1 MERNITY
8 AQAINEA
15 IAEEMNRDPRVFLM
29 GEDLRGRPS
38 LWKGKPLDELFGDRV
53 INTPISEPGFVGA
66 GLGAALTGMRPIIQL
81 MFVDLAFV
89 AMDQIVN
96 QVAKCRYMS
105 GGQSKVPLVIMAPE
119 GASGMAGAQH
129 SQSLEGLF
137 IHIPGLKVVVPSTP
151 YDVKGLLK
159 TSIRDDDPVIFLTH
173 KRLLASKGPVPEE
186 EYLLPFGQ
194 GAVKREGNDVT
205 IVAWLYTLTK
215 SLTAAKNL
223 EEEGVS
229 VEVIDPRTLVPLDG
243 KTILESVK
251 KTGRLVIAEEE
262 CKRGGAAA
270 EVAAFVAEEGF
281 NFLKAPIKRVASDN
295 VPIPYAKVMEDFVL
309 IQVEDIVKA
318 VKEIL

>member
-15 IAEEMNRDPRVFLM
+15 IAEEMSRDPWIFLM

-38 LWKGKPLDELFGDRV
+38 LWKDKPLDELFGDRV

-119 GASGMAGAQH
+119 GASGMAAAQH

-159 TSIRDDDPVIFLTH
+159 TAIRDDDPVIFLTH

-194 GAVKREGNDVT
+194 GAVKREGDDVT
-205 IVAWLYTLTK
+205 IIAWLYSLTK
-215 SLTAAKNL
+215 SLTAAKKL
-223 EEEGVS
+223 EEEGIS

-243 KTILESVK
+243 KTILDSVK

-270 EVAAFVAEEGF
+270 EVAAFVAEDGF
-281 NFLKAPIKRVASDN
+281 NFLKAPIKRVASYN

-309 IQVEDIVKA
+309 PQVEDIVKA